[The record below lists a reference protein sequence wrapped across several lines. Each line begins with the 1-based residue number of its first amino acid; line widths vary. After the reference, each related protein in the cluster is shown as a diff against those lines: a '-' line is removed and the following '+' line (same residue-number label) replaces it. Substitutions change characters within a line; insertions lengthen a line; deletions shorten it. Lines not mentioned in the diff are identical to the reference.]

1 MTLENVNK
9 FLRELTLST
18 SDVDSTNTKIIQL
31 KLKNRL
37 IENRKKVQQS
47 MKRKTE
53 KLVLIEQEIANND
66 LNITELTRIKSAN
79 EETKDMI
86 NLMDES

>member
-47 MKRKTE
+47 IKRKTE